1 MRLTEEQMQDKLL
14 EKIQRDYT
22 DYLDS
27 LLDSDREMLKNSV
40 QELSVKAD
48 MLLEFE
54 HFNPLEG
61 DNLKAILKK
70 RHPLNYLYKQWDKQS
85 GSLDENIHW
94 AIIEIAEQEAERL
107 ALHKSDPER

>member
-1 MRLTEEQMQDKLL
+1 MRLTEKQMQDKLL
-14 EKIQRDYT
+14 EKIQRDYN

-27 LLDSDREMLKNSV
+27 LLDSDREMIGKSV
-40 QELSVKAD
+40 QELSVKTE

-61 DNLKAILKK
+61 DNLKASFKK
-70 RHPLNYLYKQWDKQS
+70 KHPLSYLYKQWDKQ
-85 GSLDENIHW
+85 GGALDENIQW

-107 ALHKSDPER
+107 ALHKSEPER